1 LISKCNKNINIS
13 ARVQIT
19 LLIFFTTCQLSGE
32 YNLYNF
38 CRVYKAAALTA
49 LLLTSFDLSAESKL
63 ALEEAID
70 IAVRGDPWSAQSIQL
85 QKALLDESIAVGS
98 LPDPRIT
105 LGAANLP
112 TDTFDTG
119 QEGMTQATIGLSQ
132 RFPRGDSR
140 SLSRDKKKELAESQS
155 FQRENRRELVARS
168 VTYLWLD
175 LWKAQESVRLIE
187 NNRGLFE
194 QLADVAEAGYASTMN
209 GSRQQDIIRA
219 SLELT
224 RLDDRL
230 TVLHSQM
237 ETARE
242 ELGEW
247 VGTAMYRLQVS
258 ERIPSNLLAELVDI
272 PSSANSSSAITH
284 PSIRATD
291 QLIDARSIDVR
302 LARQTYK
309 PEWTVSAQ
317 YGFRDQAPNGRD
329 RADLFSIGIGFDLP
343 IFTGNRQDR
352 TVSAAIA
359 RVEAAK
365 SDRMLQVRRIK
376 AAAHAATVRINR
388 LDDRIELYQ
397 HTLLP
402 QSAEQAS
409 AALSAYNNDDGDFAE
424 AVRARIAELNAQV
437 ELIQMTAERAKNL
450 ASFRYLT
457 AGASGSPSFSLKNS
471 QE

>member
-1 LISKCNKNINIS
+1 LNDF
-13 ARVQIT
+13 V
-19 LLIFFTTCQLSGE
+19 
-32 YNLYNF
+32 
-38 CRVYKAAALTA
+38 RVYKAVVIGA
-49 LLLTSFDLSAESKL
+49 LLLTSLGISAEPTL
-63 ALEEAID
+63 ALEDAID
-70 IAVRGDPWSAQSIQL
+70 IAIRGDPWSAQSIYL
-85 QKALLDESIAVGS
+85 QRALLDESVAAGA

-140 SLSRDKKKELAESQS
+140 SLARDRKKELAESQS
-155 FQRENRRELVARS
+155 FQRENRQELVVRS
-168 VTYLWLD
+168 VTYLWLE
-175 LWKAQESVRLIE
+175 LWKAQESIRLIDS
-187 NNRGLFE
+187 NRGLFE
-194 QLADVAEAGYASTMN
+194 QLADVAEAGYTSTVT

-230 TVLHSQM
+230 TGLHSQL
-237 ETARE
+237 ETAQE

-247 VGTAMYRLQVS
+247 VGTDTFRLRVS
-258 ERIPSNLLAELVDI
+258 ERIPPNLLARLPNTPLDTND
-272 PSSANSSSAITH
+272 NSVITH
-284 PSIRATD
+284 SSIRATD
-291 QLIDARSIDVR
+291 QLIDAGSIDVE
-302 LARQTYK
+302 LARQAYK

-317 YGFRDQAPNGRD
+317 YGYRDQAPNGQD

-376 AAAHAATVRINR
+376 ADARAAAVRIKR
-388 LDDRIELYQ
+388 LDDRILLYQ
-397 HTLLP
+397 QTLLP
-402 QSAEQAS
+402 QIAEQAN

-424 AVRARIAELNAQV
+424 AVRARIAELNAHV
-437 ELIQMTAERAKNL
+437 DFIQMTAERAKNL
-450 ASFRYLT
+450 ATFRYLT
-457 AGASGSPSFSLKNS
+457 AGTSGSPSFSLKNS
-471 QE
+471 QD

>member
-1 LISKCNKNINIS
+1 MNDF
-13 ARVQIT
+13 V
-19 LLIFFTTCQLSGE
+19 
-32 YNLYNF
+32 
-38 CRVYKAAALTA
+38 RVYKAVVIGA
-49 LLLTSFDLSAESKL
+49 LLLTSLGISAEPTL
-63 ALEEAID
+63 ALEDAID
-70 IAVRGDPWSAQSIQL
+70 IAIRGDPWSAQSIYL
-85 QKALLDESIAVGS
+85 QRALLDESVAAGA

-140 SLSRDKKKELAESQS
+140 SLARDRKKELAESQS
-155 FQRENRRELVARS
+155 FQRENRQELVVRS
-168 VTYLWLD
+168 VTYLWLE
-175 LWKAQESVRLIE
+175 LWKAQESIRLIDS
-187 NNRGLFE
+187 NRGLFE
-194 QLADVAEAGYASTMN
+194 QLADVAEAGYTSTVT

-230 TVLHSQM
+230 TGLHSQL
-237 ETARE
+237 ETAQE

-247 VGTAMYRLQVS
+247 VGTDTFRLRVS
-258 ERIPSNLLAELVDI
+258 ERIPPNLLARLPNTPLDTND
-272 PSSANSSSAITH
+272 NSVITH
-284 PSIRATD
+284 SSIRATD
-291 QLIDARSIDVR
+291 QLIDAGSIDVE
-302 LARQTYK
+302 LARQAYK

-317 YGFRDQAPNGRD
+317 YGYRDQAPNGQD

-376 AAAHAATVRINR
+376 ADARAAAVRIKR
-388 LDDRIELYQ
+388 LDDRILLYQ
-397 HTLLP
+397 QTLLP
-402 QSAEQAS
+402 QIAEQAN

-424 AVRARIAELNAQV
+424 AVRARIAELNAHV
-437 ELIQMTAERAKNL
+437 DFIQMTAERAKNL
-450 ASFRYLT
+450 ATFRYLT
-457 AGASGSPSFSLKNS
+457 AGTSGSPSFSLKNS
-471 QE
+471 QD

>member
-1 LISKCNKNINIS
+1 MND
-13 ARVQIT
+13 
-19 LLIFFTTCQLSGE
+19 LL
-32 YNLYNF
+32 
-38 CRVYKAAALTA
+38 RVYKTA
-49 LLLTSFDLSAESKL
+49 MIGAFFLTSFGLSAEPRL
-63 ALEEAID
+63 ALDDAID
-70 IAVRGDPWSAQSIQL
+70 IAIRGDPWSAQSIQL
-85 QKALLDESIAVGS
+85 QRALLDESVAAGA

-119 QEGMTQATIGLSQ
+119 QEGMTQATIGFSQ
-132 RFPRGDSR
+132 RFPRGNSR
-140 SLSRDKKKELAESQS
+140 NLARDKKRELAESQS
-155 FQRENRRELVARS
+155 FQRENREKLVVRS
-168 VTYLWLD
+168 VTYLWLE

-187 NNRGLFE
+187 SNRGLFE
-194 QLADVAEAGYASTMN
+194 QLADVAEAGYTSTMN

-230 TVLHSQM
+230 TALHSRM
-237 ETARE
+237 ETAQE

-247 VGTAMYRLQVS
+247 VGTDTFRLRVS
-258 ERIPSNLLAELVDI
+258 ERIPPNLLNRLPGAALDFSDNTLI
-272 PSSANSSSAITH
+272 SHS
-284 PSIRATD
+284 SIRATD
-291 QLIDARSIDVR
+291 QLIDAGAIDIE
-302 LARQTYK
+302 LARQAYK

-317 YGFRDQAPNGRD
+317 YGYRDQAPNGQD
-329 RADLFSIGIGFDLP
+329 RADLFSVGIGFDLP

-376 AAAHAATVRINR
+376 AEARAAATRIKR
-388 LDDRIELYQ
+388 LDDRIRLYEQ
-397 HTLLP
+397 ALLP
-402 QSAEQAS
+402 QTREQAN

-437 ELIQMTAERAKNL
+437 DFIQMTAERAKNL

-457 AGASGSPSFSLKNS
+457 AGASVRPSFSLKNS

>member
-1 LISKCNKNINIS
+1 
-13 ARVQIT
+13 
-19 LLIFFTTCQLSGE
+19 LSDF
-32 YNLYNF
+32 L
-38 CRVYKAAALTA
+38 RIYKAAVIGALF
-49 LLLTSFDLSAESKL
+49 LTSFGISAEPRL
-63 ALEEAID
+63 ALEDAID
-70 IAVRGDPWSAQSIQL
+70 IAVRGDPWSAQSVQL
-85 QKALLDESIAVGS
+85 QNALLEESVAAGA

-112 TDTFDTG
+112 TDTFNTG
-119 QEGMTQATIGLSQ
+119 QEGMTQATIGFSQ

-140 SLSRDKKKELAESQS
+140 YLARDKKKELAESQS
-155 FQRENRRELVARS
+155 FQRENRQELVVRS
-168 VTYLWLD
+168 VTYLWLE

-187 NNRGLFE
+187 SNRGLFE
-194 QLADVAEAGYASTMN
+194 QLADVAEAGYTSTMN

-230 TVLHSQM
+230 TALHAQM
-237 ETARE
+237 ETAQE

-247 VGTAMYRLQVS
+247 VGDDTFRLRVS
-258 ERIPSNLLAELVDI
+258 ERIPRNLLARL
-272 PSSANSSSAITH
+272 PSAAFYTSDNSVISHS
-284 PSIRATD
+284 SIRATD
-291 QLIDARSIDVR
+291 QLIDAGSIEVE
-302 LARQTYK
+302 LARQAYK

-317 YGFRDQAPNGRD
+317 YGYRDQAPNGQD

-365 SDRMLQVRRIK
+365 SDRMLQVRRIRAEGR
-376 AAAHAATVRINR
+376 AAAARINR
-388 LDDRIELYQ
+388 LDERIMLYQ
-397 HTLLP
+397 QTLLP
-402 QSAEQAS
+402 QMAEQAN

-437 ELIQMTAERAKNL
+437 DFIQMTAERAKNL
-450 ASFRYLT
+450 ATFRYLT
-457 AGASGSPSFSLKNS
+457 AGTSGSPSFSLKNS
-471 QE
+471 QD

>member
-1 LISKCNKNINIS
+1 LSDIS
-13 ARVQIT
+13 R
-19 LLIFFTTCQLSGE
+19 
-32 YNLYNF
+32 LY
-38 CRVYKAAALTA
+38 RTAVVGA
-49 LLLTSFDLSAESKL
+49 LLLTSFGLSAEPRL

-85 QKALLDESIAVGS
+85 QKALLDESVAAAA

-140 SLSRDKKKELAESQS
+140 SLARDKKKELAESQS
-155 FQRENRRELVARS
+155 FQRENRQELVVRS
-168 VTYLWLD
+168 VTYLWLE

-187 NNRGLFE
+187 SNRGLFE
-194 QLADVAEAGYASTMN
+194 QLADVAEAGYTSTMN

-230 TVLHSQM
+230 TALHAQM
-237 ETARE
+237 ETAQE

-247 VGTAMYRLQVS
+247 VGNDTFRLRVS
-258 ERIPSNLLAELVDI
+258 ERIPLNLLARL
-272 PSSANSSSAITH
+272 PSTAFDVSDNSVITH
-284 PSIRATD
+284 SSIRATD
-291 QLIDARSIDVR
+291 QLIDAGSIEVE
-302 LARQTYK
+302 LARQAYK

-317 YGFRDQAPNGRD
+317 YGYRDQAPNGQD

-365 SDRMLQVRRIK
+365 SDRRLQVRSIK
-376 AAAHAATVRINR
+376 AEGRAAGARINR
-388 LDDRIELYQ
+388 LDERITLYQ
-397 HTLLP
+397 RTLLP
-402 QSAEQAS
+402 QMAEQAN

-437 ELIQMTAERAKNL
+437 DFIQMTAERAKNL
-450 ASFRYLT
+450 ATFRYLT
-457 AGASGSPSFSLKNS
+457 AGTSGSPSFSLKNS
-471 QE
+471 QD

>member
-1 LISKCNKNINIS
+1 MNDLLRIYKPALIG
-13 ARVQIT
+13 V
-19 LLIFFTTCQLSGE
+19 
-32 YNLYNF
+32 
-38 CRVYKAAALTA
+38 
-49 LLLTSFDLSAESKL
+49 LLLTSLGVSAEPRL
-63 ALEEAID
+63 ALEDAID
-70 IAVRGDPWSAQSIQL
+70 IAIRGDPWSAQSIHL
-85 QKALLDESIAVGS
+85 QNALLDESVAAGA
-98 LPDPRIT
+98 LPDPRIM

-119 QEGMTQATIGLSQ
+119 QEGMTQATIGISQ

-140 SLSRDKKKELAESQS
+140 SLARGKKKELAESQS
-155 FQRENRRELVARS
+155 FQRENRQKLVVRS
-168 VTYLWLD
+168 VTYLWLE

-187 NNRGLFE
+187 SNRGLFE
-194 QLADVAEAGYASTMN
+194 QLADVAEAGYTSTMN

-230 TVLHSQM
+230 TALYAQM
-237 ETARE
+237 ETAQE

-247 VGTAMYRLQVS
+247 VGTDTFRLRVS
-258 ERIPSNLLAELVDI
+258 ERIPPNLLARL
-272 PSSANSSSAITH
+272 PSTVFDVSDNSVITH
-284 PSIRATD
+284 SSIRATD
-291 QLIDARSIDVR
+291 QLIDAGSIDVQ
-302 LARQTYK
+302 LARQAYQ

-317 YGFRDQAPNGRD
+317 YGYRDQAPNGQD

-376 AAAHAATVRINR
+376 AEGRAAGARINR
-388 LDDRIELYQ
+388 LDERIMLYQ
-397 HTLLP
+397 QTLLP
-402 QSAEQAS
+402 QMAEQAN

-424 AVRARIAELNAQV
+424 AVRARIAELNTQV
-437 ELIQMTAERAKNL
+437 DFIQMTAERAKNL
-450 ASFRYLT
+450 ATYRYLI
-457 AGASGSPSFSLKNS
+457 AGTSGSPSFSLKNS
-471 QE
+471 QD